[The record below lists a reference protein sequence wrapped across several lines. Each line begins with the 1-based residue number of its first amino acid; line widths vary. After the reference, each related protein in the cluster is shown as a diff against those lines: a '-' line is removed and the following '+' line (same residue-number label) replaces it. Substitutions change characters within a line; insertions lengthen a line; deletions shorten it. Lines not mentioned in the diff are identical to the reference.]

1 MRKKFSA
8 FLALFLFSFLPLLAQ
23 DDLLGMLDGGPKKP
37 EPVKATFKTTRLLNG
52 HSVEQVASRHLD
64 FRINHR
70 FGLLN
75 SGAAQFWGLD
85 FARIRLGLEYGITD
99 RLMVGIG
106 RNNFGAKAFDGFL
119 KYKLLQQTNTGSVPV
134 SVSLLGTIAT
144 DVTKAENRTS
154 LTDRTTY
161 VSQILIARKFSEA
174 LSLQI
179 SPTFIHRNQVL
190 NKSLR
195 HDLFALGIGGR
206 IKITKR
212 TSFNVEY
219 FYLFDPKKASDQPI
233 VNNLSLGFDI
243 ETGGHVF
250 QLHFT
255 NSIGL
260 IEKDFIAGT
269 TQKWDKGQISYG
281 FNVSRT
287 FSFR

>member
-1 MRKKFSA
+1 
-8 FLALFLFSFLPLLAQ
+8 
-23 DDLLGMLDGGPKKP
+23 
-37 EPVKATFKTTRLLNG
+37 
-52 HSVEQVASRHLD
+52 
-64 FRINHR
+64 
-70 FGLLN
+70 
-75 SGAAQFWGLD
+75 
-85 FARIRLGLEYGITD
+85 
-99 RLMVGIG
+99 MVGIG
-106 RNNFGAKAFDGFL
+106 RNNFGAKAVDGFL
-119 KYKLLQQTNTGSVPV
+119 KYKLLEQTNTGSIPLT
-134 SVSLLGTIAT
+134 VSLLGTIAT

-161 VSQILIARKFSEA
+161 VSQILIARKFSES

-190 NKSLR
+190 NKSLN

-206 IKITKR
+206 IKLTKR
-212 TSFNVEY
+212 TSFNLEY
-219 FYLFDPKKASDQPI
+219 FYLFNPEKASDQPLQ
-233 VNNLSLGFDI
+233 NNLSMGFDI

-269 TQKWDKGQISYG
+269 TNKWDKGQISYG